1 MANLK
6 NGTTVSGTIT
16 GNLTGNADTATTLKY
31 TEIQAS
37 TNLNSLTTPGL
48 YICSNDNSSTI
59 TNRPSGINTT
69 NNMSN
74 AFSLRVESTGGGI
87 RQIFY
92 NARTDT
98 IATCIRNLTGTTWTN
113 WVNITGV

>member
-48 YICSNDNSSTI
+48 YICSHDNSSTI
-59 TNRPSGINTT
+59 TNKPSGLNYTT
-69 NNMSN
+69 NMSN
-74 AFSLRVESTGGGI
+74 AFSLRIESTGGGI

-92 NARTDT
+92 NARTDSV
-98 IATCIRNLTGTTWTN
+98 ATCIRNFTGTTWTS
-113 WVNITGV
+113 WINITGV